1 MTYTWSTGAAAVIEH
16 TDGDWGG
23 IWSLL
28 FAAAK
33 ATFRLSLQLPLDPGA
48 QMAYAAM
55 DLCDARDEI
64 GWTLPDLPSTQIAVD
79 LGPVGPGEHAPDAC
93 HVLVGLL
100 DVILDRVILLEADG
114 LDPAGASLVRTVTL
128 RVRTARG
135 TLAEQGR

>member
-33 ATFRLSLQLPLDPGA
+33 AAFRLSLQLPPGPGA
-48 QMAYAAM
+48 EVAYTAM

-64 GWTLPDLPSTQIAVD
+64 GWAHPDLPTTQVAVD
-79 LGPVGPGEHAPDAC
+79 LGPVGPIAQTPDAC
-93 HVLVGLL
+93 QVLVDLL
-100 DVILDRVILLEADG
+100 DVVLERITLLDASG
-114 LDPAGASLVRTVTL
+114 LDTAGVALARTVMQ
-128 RVRTARG
+128 RVGAARG
-135 TLAEQGR
+135 ALAEQGR

>member
-33 ATFRLSLQLPLDPGA
+33 ATFRLSLQLPLGPGA
-48 QMAYAAM
+48 QIAYTAM

-64 GWTLPDLPSTQIAVD
+64 GWAHPDLPSTQIAVD
-79 LGPVGPGEHAPDAC
+79 LGPLGPVVDAPDAC
-93 HVLVGLL
+93 QVLVDLL
-100 DVILDRVILLEADG
+100 DVILHRLTLLPADS
-114 LDPAGASLVRTVTL
+114 LDPAGVGLVRTVTT
-128 RVRTARG
+128 RVRTARAV
-135 TLAEQGR
+135 LAGQRR